1 MKEIETTD
9 ACTVF
14 SGVKAVNIFRAQV
27 MASALRLYAR
37 TKMQVNRAYSPK
49 NMMKAASQILG
60 KEFPPRAYEQA
71 AEELRL
77 WVEREYIQALHRRA
91 K

>member
-9 ACTVF
+9 ACTAF
-14 SGVKAVNIFRAQV
+14 SGVKAVNIFRAQTIS
-27 MASALRLYAR
+27 SALNLYAR

-49 NMMKAASQILG
+49 NMMKAASQILS

-71 AEELRL
+71 AEELTA
-77 WVEREYIQALHRRA
+77 WVKAEYAAVQEREA

>member
-1 MKEIETTD
+1 MKELETTD

-60 KEFPPRAYEQA
+60 KEFPPRAYQQA
-71 AEELRL
+71 ADELRA
-77 WVEREYIQALHRRA
+77 WVAEEYAAVQEREA

>member
-1 MKEIETTD
+1 MKEIETID

-49 NMMKAASQILG
+49 NMMKAASQILK
-60 KEFPPRAYEQA
+60 KEFSPRAYQQA
-71 AEELRL
+71 ADELTA
-77 WVEREYIQALHRRA
+77 WVKAEYAAVQEREA